1 STLFPYTTLFRSS
14 DLHGQRQ
21 PHKMGWH
28 YPRTDRGRQRRRA
41 GAPADRQRQAALP
54 RLTKHQQDGDSMSV
68 NLPTHDFYRG
78 TRRTLELAYVRP
90 RHNGYMAFQ
99 QAAADRLGECL
110 RARASATSIIADL
123 NR

>member
-1 STLFPYTTLFRSS
+1 
-14 DLHGQRQ
+14 
-21 PHKMGWH
+21 
-28 YPRTDRGRQRRRA
+28 
-41 GAPADRQRQAALP
+41 
-54 RLTKHQQDGDSMSV
+54 MSV

-110 RARASATSIIADL
+110 RARASAASIIADL
-123 NR
+123 NRLFEASR